1 MACKQETNV
10 VINGFKPENDEENE
24 EKPTDL
30 EKQIEIVVRTWALV
44 KQDLIKHG
52 TSFYL
57 R

>member
-24 EKPTDL
+24 QKPTDL